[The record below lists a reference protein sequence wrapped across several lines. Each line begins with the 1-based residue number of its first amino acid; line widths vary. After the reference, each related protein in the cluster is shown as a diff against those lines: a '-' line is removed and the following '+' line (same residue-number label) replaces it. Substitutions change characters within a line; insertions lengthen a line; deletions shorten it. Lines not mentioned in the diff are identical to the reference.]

1 MVTRK
6 AKLGK
11 EIDQEILSTLKS
23 SKNPVSTRN
32 LSLKIKRAWY
42 SVQTHC
48 LKLKIDGTIPFLYIK
63 HNYLLI
69 RIVVKI
75 IKNLKCRSW

>member
-6 AKLGK
+6 AKLGN

-23 SKNPVSTRN
+23 SKNPVSTRD

-48 LKLKIDGTIPFLYIK
+48 LKLKIDGKIDGFTITNI
-63 HNYLLI
+63 NVWLL
-69 RIVVKI
+69 K
-75 IKNLKCRSW
+75 K

>member
-11 EIDQEILSTLKS
+11 RIDSEILKALNKA
-23 SKNPVSTRN
+23 KNPMSTRD
-32 LSLKIKRAWY
+32 LGLKIGRAWH

-48 LKLKIDGTIPFLYIK
+48 LKLQIKGKITGFNVTNINVWMINK
-63 HNYLLI
+63 
-69 RIVVKI
+69 
-75 IKNLKCRSW
+75 